1 MCRHQNGSISSI
13 FGIPVDPC
21 VYKDIEAYKNVTVIV
36 SKCIHC
42 GVIDIRWKR
51 QEDTEEIEIE

>member
-1 MCRHQNGSISSI
+1 MCKHQNGSISNM

-21 VYKDIEAYKNVTVIV
+21 LYKQIEAYKNVTVII
-36 SKCIHC
+36 SKCVRC
-42 GVIDIRWKR
+42 GTIDISWKK

>member
-1 MCRHQNGSISSI
+1 MCEHQNGSISNI
-13 FGIPVDPC
+13 LGIPVDPC
-21 VYKDIEAYKNVTVIV
+21 VYKDIEVYKNVTVIV

-42 GVIDIRWKR
+42 GAMNISWKR

>member
-1 MCRHQNGSISSI
+1 MCEHRNGSISNI
-13 FGIPVDPC
+13 LGIPVDPC
-21 VYKDIEAYKNVTVIV
+21 VYKDIEVYKNVTVFV

-42 GVIDIRWKR
+42 GTIDIRWMK

>member
-1 MCRHQNGSISSI
+1 MCEHRNGSISNI
-13 FGIPVDPC
+13 LGIPVDPC
-21 VYKDIEAYKNVTVIV
+21 IYKDIEAYKNVTVFV

-42 GVIDIRWKR
+42 GAIDIRWMK

>member
-1 MCRHQNGSISSI
+1 MCKHQDGSISSM

-21 VYKDIEAYKNVTVIV
+21 VYQDIEAYRNVTVIV

-42 GVIDIRWKR
+42 GAIDIRWKS
-51 QEDTEEIEIE
+51 QEDT

>member
-1 MCRHQNGSISSI
+1 MCEHKNGSISNM

-21 VYKDIEAYKNVTVIV
+21 VYKEVEAYKNVTVII

-42 GVIDIRWKR
+42 GEIDISWKR
-51 QEDTEEIEIE
+51 QEDTEEIEVE

>member
-1 MCRHQNGSISSI
+1 MCEHKDGSISSI
-13 FGIPVDPC
+13 FGIPVGPC
-21 VYKDIEAYKNVTVIV
+21 VYKDIEAYKNVTVVI

-42 GVIDIRWKR
+42 GEIDIRWWR